1 MWAVQNTPTIF
12 GGSFKQTKEKAES
25 ATRFDRTWRENIII
39 TCHVRLLTRHQWLI
53 QRTCWTLRFLHSKKG
68 FSWPSKYT
76 LHIVQFSLLAR
87 TFHPPTCIRKS
98 IHSLSR
104 SRNVSIFHRIF
115 PWARGSSVLAL
126 CCLLNKH
133 DRQKYHT
140 LWISSNRRN
149 KFTETTRSNGTR
161 SNDRSDYAEDRST
174 EIISYSCRWAQEDNR
189 AKETNIVT
197 RLVSK

>member
-115 PWARGSSVLAL
+115 PWARAARSLRFVACWTNTIAKNTIHFGSQA
-126 CCLLNKH
+126 
-133 DRQKYHT
+133 
-140 LWISSNRRN
+140 
-149 KFTETTRSNGTR
+149 TE
-161 SNDRSDYAEDRST
+161 
-174 EIISYSCRWAQEDNR
+174 
-189 AKETNIVT
+189 ETNLRKQRGRT
-197 RLVSK
+197 ELGRTTGLTMQRTDLLK